1 VSEPEERR
9 TAIVPKAHTRGHK
22 YLEWCAGERVT
33 QDIDIGRVADGLLR
47 VVPHQKMGI
56 AASHADPRLVA
67 SNVGAAVEV
76 LGQQGVEASQ
86 EGTHFVERIFKTW
99 VGLDGGVVSGVVDEM
114 EVSDDLS
121 VGLAGHE
128 ARNEQL
134 GYT

>member
-1 VSEPEERR
+1 MSEPEERR

-22 YLEWCAGERVT
+22 YLEWRAGERVT

-47 VVPHQKMGI
+47 VVVPHQKMGI

-76 LGQQGVEASQ
+76 LGQQDVEASQ

-99 VGLDGGVVSGVVDEM
+99 VGLDGGVVSDVVDEM
-114 EVSDDLS
+114 EITDDLS
-121 VGLAGHE
+121 VALA
-128 ARNEQL
+128 RS
-134 GYT
+134 